1 MIRLIIFGTG
11 ASGESAWS
19 AVAEVDG
26 VQVVAFADNN
36 PQRQGTVLHCRPVWT
51 PSQLRAS
58 TAWDR
63 VVVASQ
69 WHREITAQLVKLGI
83 SRSRVVAF
91 RPGDGTEAIVRLADR
106 TRSVAWV
113 AVGDQRIRARTLPN
127 VLILSYETLNQSHGT
142 GVLLQRYFGDFP
154 RDHLMS
160 IAHSDAGPPWLER
173 AAIVRG
179 HGPVAVREVKRLL
192 RRFKPDLIYATALN
206 EADLDLLEVV
216 RRAMARPVPIIQ
228 HFMDFIPQDEAAF
241 LRKFRRILPAIT
253 ELWALTE
260 PIQNLLGTKLGREPR
275 LVTGLLQQV
284 PDEFRGQHSEFG
296 PGFRTVM
303 VGNFYNA
310 AVIPYVKEVWAR
322 CRELLPGLGPIEWF
336 VAPQRVQELWGRGA
350 DPGLDFV
357 WRGFYRGGRLQQ
369 RLAEA
374 DLALL
379 PLNSEGEA
387 TSHYLRYSLPS
398 RLAEFAC
405 VGVPVLAIASADTP
419 LAAFVRRHGT
429 GRVVG
434 GQTPEA
440 AAAAIVAFIRDR
452 AARAQAGA
460 AGRQLANEQ
469 FRIERFRAWFNQRL
483 LEVVRPS
490 RVSVPRK

>member
-1 MIRLIIFGTG
+1 MIKLVIFGTG
-11 ASGESAWS
+11 SSGESAWN
-19 AVAEVDG
+19 AAEDADG

-36 PQRQGTVLHCRPVWT
+36 PQRQGTLFHRRPVW
-51 PSQLRAS
+51 SAEQLVAS
-58 TAWDR
+58 KDWSR

-83 SRSRVVAF
+83 SRARVVPF
-91 RPGDGTEAIVRLADR
+91 RPGDGTRQIQRIADT
-106 TRSVAWV
+106 TRAASWV
-113 AVGDQRIRARTLPN
+113 AVGDRQVRGRVLPN
-127 VLILSYETLNQSHGT
+127 VLILSYETVNQSHGT

-154 RDHLMS
+154 REKLMS
-160 IAHSDAGPPWLER
+160 LAHRDVGPAWLRR
-173 AAIVRG
+173 AAVVAGRG
-179 HGPVAVREVKRLL
+179 PDAVRKVGELL
-192 RRFKPDLIYATALN
+192 RDFQPDLIYATALS

-216 RRAMARPVPIIQ
+216 RRAMGRPVPIIQ
-228 HFMDFIPQDEAAF
+228 HFMDFIPQDEVRF
-241 LRKFRRILPAIT
+241 LTKFRRLLPAIT

-260 PIQNLLGTKLGREPR
+260 PIQQLLRTKLGREPR
-275 LVTGLLQQV
+275 LVTGLLQRV
-284 PDEFRGQHSEFG
+284 PDEFRAQHAEFG

-303 VGNFYNA
+303 VGNFYNV
-310 AVIPYVKEVWAR
+310 AVIPYVREIWAR
-322 CRELLPGLGPIEWF
+322 CRAQLPGLGPIEWL
-336 VAPQRVQELWGRGA
+336 VSPQRLQDLLDRGA

-357 WRGFYRGGRLQQ
+357 WRGFFSGGRLQQ
-369 RLAEA
+369 RLAAA

-379 PLNSEGEA
+379 PLNSEREA

-419 LAAFVRRHGT
+419 LATFVRRHGV

-434 GQTPEA
+434 GQSPKA

-460 AGRQLANEQ
+460 AGRQLAEEQ
-469 FRIERFRAWFNQRL
+469 FRIDRFCAWFNQTL
-483 LEVVRPS
+483 VDVVRRS
-490 RVSVPRK
+490 RASVPRK

>member
-1 MIRLIIFGTG
+1 MIRLVIFGTG
-11 ASGESAWS
+11 SSGESAWS
-19 AVAEVDG
+19 AAEDTEG

-36 PQRQGTVLHCRPVWT
+36 LQRQGTVFHRRPVW
-51 PSQLRAS
+51 SAEQLAAS
-58 TAWDR
+58 TDWDR
-63 VVVASQ
+63 VIAASQ
-69 WHREITAQLVKLGI
+69 WHREIVAQLVKLGI
-83 SRSRVVAF
+83 PQSHAVAF
-91 RPGDGTEAIVRLADR
+91 RAADTIQRLVDR
-106 TRSVAWV
+106 TRSVAAA
-113 AVGDQRIRARTLPN
+113 AVGDGRIRARSLPR
-127 VLILSYETLNQSHGT
+127 VLILTYETLNQSHGT

-160 IAHSDAGPPWLER
+160 ISHSDAGPAWLER

-192 RRFKPDLIYATALN
+192 ESFTPDLIYATALN

-228 HFMDFIPQDEAAF
+228 HFMDFIPQDEFRF
-241 LRKFRRILPAIT
+241 LKKFRRLLPVVT
-253 ELWALTE
+253 ELWSLTE
-260 PIQNLLGTKLGREPR
+260 ALQQLLEAKLGRTPR
-275 LVTGLLQQV
+275 LVTGLLQRV
-284 PDEFRGQHSEFG
+284 PEYFHDQHVEFG
-296 PGFRTVM
+296 RGFRTVM
-303 VGNFYNA
+303 VGNFYNVS
-310 AVIPYVKEVWAR
+310 VIPYVREVWAR
-322 CRELLPGLGPIEWF
+322 CREQLPELGPIEWL
-336 VAPQRVQELWGRGA
+336 VAPQRLQDLLDRGA

-357 WRGFYRGGRLQQ
+357 WRGFFKGGRLQRQ
-369 RLAEA
+369 LAEA

-379 PLNSEGEA
+379 PLNQGSEA

-419 LAAFVRRHGT
+419 LAAFVRRHGI

-452 AARAQAGA
+452 AARTQAGA
-460 AGRQLANEQ
+460 AGRQLANDQ

-483 LEVVRPS
+483 LEVVRRS
-490 RVSVPRK
+490 RASVPRK